1 MSFFEIVM
9 PASVALWKPS
19 VLIVSST
26 AASTGEPNR
35 STRSAMKSSSSFF
48 AIVRFMYGQAAVV
61 SSRTS
66 AIERTISS
74 LKITRPGVVRISS
87 PCRRYSMV
95 SWSRPGPTRAPARPL
110 PHTRNASAGG
120 RASSRRRMTGPAP
133 AVGEEVQASDHVLG
147 RRGQRPPMRRRE
159 DVVRGQH
166 QHAGLGLCLR

>member
-26 AASTGEPNR
+26 AASTAEPNR

-48 AIVRFMYGQAAVV
+48 AIVRFMYGCVAAAFG

-74 LKITRPGVVRISS
+74 LKITLPGVVRISS
-87 PCRRYSMV
+87 PWRRYSIV
-95 SWSRPGPTRAPARPL
+95 SWSLTWA
-110 PHTRNASAGG
+110 
-120 RASSRRRMTGPAP
+120 
-133 AVGEEVQASDHVLG
+133 D
-147 RRGQRPPMRRRE
+147 
-159 DVVRGQH
+159 
-166 QHAGLGLCLR
+166 